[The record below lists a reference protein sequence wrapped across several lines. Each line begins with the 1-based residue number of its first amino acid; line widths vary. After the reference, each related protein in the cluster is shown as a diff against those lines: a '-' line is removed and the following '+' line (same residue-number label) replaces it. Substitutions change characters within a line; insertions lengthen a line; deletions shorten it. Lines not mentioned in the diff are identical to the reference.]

1 MRGKQFIQ
9 RAPMRGKQFIQ
20 RAQLRQ
26 RLPPANLDA
35 RCVIGCHRQTLT
47 FAFSTPSHSVDTTAS
62 LVAAGKPRQ
71 PLSAVTVRGKQF
83 IQRTQLRHRLPP
95 ANLDSRCVIGGRRPT
110 LTPAFSTPSHLA
122 DTTASLDA
130 AGKPRQ
136 LFFNSTVRG
145 KQFIE
150 RTQLRHRLPPA
161 NLDSRCIVGCRR
173 QISTPAFSTPSPLQ
187 LRPRLPP
194 ANLDSRFSSHS
205 EGVNSSSSGHNC
217 VIGCRRQ
224 TSTAAAS
231 MVAAG
236 KP

>member
-1 MRGKQFIQ
+1 
-9 RAPMRGKQFIQ
+9 MRGKQFIQ

-71 PLSAVTVRGKQF
+71 PPSAVTVRGKQF

>member
-47 FAFSTPSHSVDTTAS
+47 FAFSTSHSVDTTAS

-71 PLSAVTVRGKQF
+71 PLSAVTVRGKKF

-136 LFFNSTVRG
+136 LFINSTGRG

-194 ANLDSRFSSHS
+194 ANHDSRFSSHS

>member
-1 MRGKQFIQ
+1 
-9 RAPMRGKQFIQ
+9 MRGKQFIQ

-150 RTQLRHRLPPA
+150 RTQLR
-161 NLDSRCIVGCRR
+161 
-173 QISTPAFSTPSPLQ
+173 
-187 LRPRLPP
+187 
-194 ANLDSRFSSHS
+194 
-205 EGVNSSSSGHNC
+205 
-217 VIGCRRQ
+217 IGCRRQ
-224 TSTAAAS
+224 TSTVAAS
-231 MVAAG
+231 SVAAG
-236 KP
+236 KFRHPLSAPRRLYNCVLGCRRQTSTAVLAVTVKG